1 MDRYT
6 KVMLTVIALS
16 LLWISVQLT
25 SPIPNAY
32 ALDTARVDIAD
43 ISVSKQ
49 RALPVHVT
57 GELTCKSN
65 N

>member
-6 KVMLTVIALS
+6 KAVLTVIALS
-16 LLWISVQLT
+16 MLWISIRLA

-43 ISVSKQ
+43 ISVSKH

-57 GELTCKSN
+57 GELTCKTN